1 MSCDTTRINTIEYN
15 LKSNPSNVST
25 QDLIYYL
32 QCNSK
37 NTIINSNNLTETENY
52 LRKINNSFS
61 YQNIFINTSN
71 YSSIS
76 LTIIMLLIPFYYF
89 YPRFYKA
96 GLPIILVGFI
106 AFFSLYSTVKK
117 LYSQFFPNIGNIYL
131 GTSLGIYVIFFIVL
145 NKLNHIS
152 LFFISGI
159 ISYLFINY
167 ILRLILTSP
176 SSKNPYNQY
185 KATEIENPEK
195 YTEYNLLIESACEEI
210 NKRYNLTLPSGNMLY
225 SYLTIFE
232 IKDNKSKSD
241 FFTNLFGPILSIIIL
256 SILGYFFN
264 SLKDD
269 KIDTSSE
276 IDVLPL
282 IGINNYSYKYY
293 TCQAN
298 YILPKEFNFDLMIHE
313 LIDKYNFNNT
323 VYSKVEKALNRISK
337 ELLIKY
343 NPLFIKKQD
352 IKYNDIKNSLKNNHI
367 FSQILKILKKN
378 NKIFDNVEIIEI
390 KKIIYDD
397 DSIIYNDKL
406 EMFDLLEHIYN
417 VLTVFKNKNDS
428 YEEDSILAKDELLYD
443 KEIGKA
449 EKIVL
454 KRILTEYIN
463 NFREN
468 LGENK
473 NNSGKDDLFG
483 YHYNIVTYGL
493 FGKYRRIITESSNL
507 IFKFILGLFSSW
519 LILAKPI
526 GSPWLITKYMLT
538 KYHGFKKLMKNL
550 SSDSVIWKYISMGLD
565 SAYFQDTYKLIE
577 NNNENSFITTGIK
590 QIYSILLFILMMPFI
605 YFYNSTTFGFTS
617 SPSWYNLLYQFVF
630 IANLIGNILCKPN
643 NYSYLKYNLI
653 FLSVIIIIAIIYFII
668 LYFISK

>member
-493 FGKYRRIITESSNL
+493 FGKYRRMITESSNL

-550 SSDSVIWKYISMGLD
+550 SSDSMIWKYISMGLD

>member
-493 FGKYRRIITESSNL
+493 FGKYRRMITESSNL

>member
-1 MSCDTTRINTIEYN
+1 MSCDTTRINSIEYN

-25 QDLIYYL
+25 KDLIYYL

-37 NTIINSNNLTETENY
+37 NNIINSNNLTETENY

-117 LYSQFFPNIGNIYL
+117 LYSKFFPNIGNIYL

-185 KATEIENPEK
+185 KATEIENPQK
-195 YTEYNLLIESACEEI
+195 YTEYNILIEAACEEI

-367 FSQILKILKKN
+367 FSQIIKILKKN
-378 NKIFDNVEIIEI
+378 NTIFDNVEISQI

-397 DSIIYNDKL
+397 DSVLYKDKL

-493 FGKYRRIITESSNL
+493 FGKYRRMITESSNL

>member
-1 MSCDTTRINTIEYN
+1 MSCDTTRINNIEYK
-15 LKSNPSNVST
+15 LKSDSSTVST
-25 QDLIYYL
+25 EDLIYYL
-32 QCNSK
+32 QCNTK
-37 NTIINSNNLTETENY
+37 NTIINSQNLKDTENY
-52 LRKINNSFS
+52 LRKINNSFT

-71 YSSIS
+71 YASIVT
-76 LTIIMLLIPFYYF
+76 LITLLLIPFYYF

-96 GLPIILVGFI
+96 GLPIILVGFF
-106 AFFSLYSTVKK
+106 AFFLLYSKVKS

-131 GTSLGIYVIFFIVL
+131 GTSLGIYIVFFIIL

-152 LFFISGI
+152 LFFISSI

-176 SSKNPYNQY
+176 DPKNPYNQF
-185 KATEIENPEK
+185 KAKEMDNPPEF
-195 YTEYNLLIESACEEI
+195 TEYNIPIEAACLEI
-210 NKRYNLTLPSGNMLY
+210 NKRYKLTLPSGNMLY
-225 SYLTIFE
+225 SYLTTFE
-232 IKDNKSKSD
+232 IKDNKSLSD

-256 SILGYFFN
+256 SIIGYFFN

-269 KIDTSSE
+269 KIDSVNQ

-282 IGINNYSYKYY
+282 IGINDYGYKYY

-298 YILPKEFNFDLMIHE
+298 YILPKEFNFNLMIHE
-313 LIDKYNFNNT
+313 LIDKYNFNNI

-343 NPLFIKKQD
+343 NPLFIKKQN
-352 IKYNDIKNSLKNNHI
+352 IKYTDIKNNLKNNYI
-367 FSQILKILKKN
+367 FNEILKILKKN
-378 NKIFDNVEIIEI
+378 NKVFDNVEISEI
-390 KKIIYDD
+390 KN
-397 DSIIYNDKL
+397 IIYNDDSVLYKNKL

-417 VLTVFKNKNDS
+417 VLTIFKNKND
-428 YEEDSILAKDELLYD
+428 YDEDSILAKDELLYD
-443 KEIGKA
+443 KEIGKS

-454 KRILTEYIN
+454 KRIITEYID
-463 NFREN
+463 NFKKN
-468 LGENK
+468 LGDHK
-473 NNSGKDDLFG
+473 NNSGEDDLFG

-493 FGKYRRIITESSNL
+493 FGKYRKIITERSNL
-507 IFKFILGLFSSW
+507 LFKFILGLFSSW

-538 KYHGFKKLMKNL
+538 KYYGFKKLMKNL

-577 NNNENSFITTGIK
+577 NNNENSFIIKGLK
-590 QIYSILLFILMMPFI
+590 QIYSFGLFILMIPFI
-605 YFYNSTTFGFTS
+605 SFYNSTTFGFTS
-617 SPSWYNLLYQFVF
+617 SPSWYNLLYQFIF
-630 IANLIGNILCKPN
+630 IANLIGNISCKQN

-653 FLSVIIIIAIIYFII
+653 FLGILIIIAIIYFII

>member
-1 MSCDTTRINTIEYN
+1 MSCDTTRINSIEYN

-25 QDLIYYL
+25 KDLIYYL

-37 NTIINSNNLTETENY
+37 NNIINSNNLTETENY